1 MTASRTR
8 GSVTGYYKGW
18 KIEATTVEMPCTICV
33 SLDGLC
39 TIVDTRYHSV
49 ALKDNGLDGMMI
61 GNLHDSLAESMQ
73 EIQETIEETEE
84 L

>member
-1 MTASRTR
+1 MED
-8 GSVTGYYKGW
+8 V
-18 KIEATTVEMPCTICV
+18 EATTVEMPCTICV

-49 ALKDNGLDGMMI
+49 ALKDNGLEGMMI
-61 GNLHDSLAESMQ
+61 GNLHNSLAESMK